1 MVHFGIRKPT
11 EADLYSVNPNFL
23 KKLLLT
29 WKQEHSAVRKLDLK
43 KNLNSCNGEF
53 SPGTFPVEAHSV
65 SSKRVM

>member
-43 KNLNSCNGEF
+43 K
-53 SPGTFPVEAHSV
+53 
-65 SSKRVM
+65 KI